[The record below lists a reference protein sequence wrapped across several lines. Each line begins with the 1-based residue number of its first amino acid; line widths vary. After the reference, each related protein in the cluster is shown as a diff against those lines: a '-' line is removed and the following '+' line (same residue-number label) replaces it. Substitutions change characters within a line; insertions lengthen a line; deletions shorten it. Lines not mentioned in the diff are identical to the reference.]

1 MKHDIVLVNRA
12 PVLTLWASVVAER
25 QGFDCDAALSLG
37 KALAGL
43 NAQAKG
49 RRLGIYKPAERPE
62 GGPPQK
68 AGLGEEFWVE
78 LLGRPIP
85 AKATESG
92 VRAVVKDQPVEPAG
106 VARYLEEKFGGEL
119 SAVRKA
125 MEDLARSF
133 KPTELAARAYGLY
146 ERFRPVI
153 PAGVQ
158 GWGAKGELDLGLIRS
173 LGRERP

>member
-1 MKHDIVLVNRA
+1 M
-12 PVLTLWASVVAER
+12 
-25 QGFDCDAALSLG
+25 
-37 KALAGL
+37 
-43 NAQAKG
+43 
-49 RRLGIYKPAERPE
+49 
-62 GGPPQK
+62 
-68 AGLGEEFWVE
+68 
-78 LLGRPIP
+78 
-85 AKATESG
+85 
-92 VRAVVKDQPVEPAG
+92 RAVVKDQPVESAG

-133 KPTELAARAYGLY
+133 KPAELAARAYGLY

-173 LGRERP
+173 LGSERP